1 MNYFEL
7 FEIPVQLKPNVD
19 LLRKKYFE
27 LSKRYHPDNF
37 AVNEN
42 ADQQKVLED
51 SALLNKAWNTLKNND
66 EIIKYVLKEKN
77 LLEEEEKY
85 QLPQE
90 FLMDMLEVNEEL
102 SDAMLSDDEEMK
114 LRVQQQLDELEKIIY
129 EPVVTII
136 ENYQDGITTEEELL
150 QVKEY
155 YFKKKY
161 LLRLRRQL
169 GKS

>member
-7 FEIPVQLKPNVD
+7 FEIPVQLKPDID
-19 LLRKKYFE
+19 LLRKKYFQ
-27 LSKRYHPDNF
+27 LSKKYHPDNF

-66 EIIKYVLKEKN
+66 ETIKYVLKEKN

-90 FLMDMLEVNEEL
+90 FLMAMLEVNEEL
-102 SDAMLSDDEEMK
+102 SDAVLSDDEETT

-129 EPVVTII
+129 EPVATII
-136 ENYQDGITTEEELL
+136 ENYKDGITTEEELL

-161 LLRLRRQL
+161 LLRLRGQL